1 MQRSAAVAAAL
12 RADGVGDRDVVLIHL
27 ANAIEFVVAYYGSLR
42 AGATVTLVNPL
53 QPVPGL
59 RNQIVETGAVAAF
72 TQTAQRD
79 KLRAAAVDTTL
90 RTVVVVDDA
99 GALDAFVAGYT
110 AAPPVAV
117 TGDDVAH
124 LAYTGGTT
132 GVSKGVRV
140 LHRNVIANV
149 TQMIGWR
156 AGTPSWQTGIWS
168 GWTRD
173 GGSAT
178 RGAAGVAAAPSC
190 GESGARI

>member
-1 MQRSAAVAAAL
+1 M
-12 RADGVGDRDVVLIHL
+12 
-27 ANAIEFVVAYYGSLR
+27 
-42 AGATVTLVNPL
+42 
-53 QPVPGL
+53 PGCA
-59 RNQIVETGAVAAF
+59 NQIVETGAVAAF

-117 TGDDVAH
+117 TGDAVAH

-149 TQMIGWR
+149 TQMIAWR
-156 AGTPSWQTGIWS
+156 AGHAVVADGDLVRLER
-168 GWTRD
+168 RD
-173 GGSAT
+173 GGGT
-178 RGAAGVAAAPSC
+178 RGVEPGAGATVVVSPLYHAHALINMSFLLLC
-190 GESGARI
+190 GATQVLAGAIRPNQ

>member
-1 MQRSAAVAAAL
+1 M
-12 RADGVGDRDVVLIHL
+12 
-27 ANAIEFVVAYYGSLR
+27 
-42 AGATVTLVNPL
+42 
-53 QPVPGL
+53 
-59 RNQIVETGAVAAF
+59 
-72 TQTAQRD
+72 
-79 KLRAAAVDTTL
+79 DTTL

-149 TQMIGWR
+149 TQMIAWR
-156 AGTPSWQTGIWS
+156 AGHAVVADGDLVRLHRATTVGDPRGGCPVRRRPSSCPRFT
-168 GWTRD
+168 TR
-173 GGSAT
+173 T
-178 RGAAGVAAAPSC
+178 R
-190 GESGARI
+190 